1 MLITGFPAGMF
12 QTNCYLVS
20 ADAVPGGPGGDA
32 VIIDPGQ
39 DSADQV
45 DKLCAE
51 YQLTPVA
58 VLLTHGHLD
67 HTWNAAAVCERY
79 GIPCYIHPA
88 DRSMLTDPGKGMG
101 RTLGAVIGALK
112 FHEPDKVIEFSDG
125 EDVVLAGLRF
135 SVDLAPGHTQGSVL
149 LGVDLPD
156 ADGAPDPG
164 APPARACFSGDVL
177 FQGSIGRTDLPG
189 GNHQQLLDS
198 IAARLLPLRDDTVVL
213 PGHGPQT
220 TIGIE
225 RATNPFL
232 VDIGGSGEPTNTSK
246 GRFGL

>member
-20 ADAVPGGPGGDA
+20 ADAAPGGPGGDV

-39 DSADQV
+39 DSAEHIEQ
-45 DKLCAE
+45 LCRDSG
-51 YQLTPVA
+51 LTPVA

-67 HTWNAAAVCERY
+67 HTWNAAKVCELY
-79 GIPCYIHPA
+79 GIPCYIHAA
-88 DRSMLTDPGKGMG
+88 DRPMLTDPGKGMG
-101 RTLGAVIGALK
+101 RTLGAVIGALT
-112 FHEPDKVIEFSDG
+112 FHEPEKVIEFTDG
-125 EDVVLAGLRF
+125 DEVELAGLRF

-149 LGVDLPD
+149 LGIEIPID
-156 ADGAPDPG
+156 A
-164 APPARACFSGDVL
+164 PADESAAARVCFSGDVL

-189 GNHQQLLDS
+189 GDHQQLLES
-198 IAARLLPLRDDTVVL
+198 IATKLLPLPDDTVVL

-220 TIGIE
+220 TIGAE

-232 VDIGGSGEPTNTSK
+232 ADIGSGPDSTTSR
-246 GRFGL
+246 GRYGL